1 MKFVSATDKRSR
13 TAAFTLAEVLAALL
27 FMAIVI
33 PVTVEAL
40 HVAAM
45 SGEVSARRTEAY
57 RVADSVLNEAIVT
70 TNWMSS
76 TLSGNTFENSHEFH
90 WTLNNEAWQ
99 QDSTMQLLI
108 AEVKFS
114 AGGQEHVVR
123 LKTLAPSPT
132 AMAGTLTGGTMTGGM
147 Q

>member
-1 MKFVSATDKRSR
+1 MKFALATDKQRR

-33 PVTVEAL
+33 PVAVEAL
-40 HVAAM
+40 HVASM

-57 RVADSVLNEAIVT
+57 RVADAVLNESIVT

-76 TLSGNTFENSHEFH
+76 TLSGSTFENSHEYH

-108 AEVKFS
+108 AEVTFS
-114 AGGQEHVVR
+114 AGGHDHAVR

-132 AMAGTLTGGTMTGGM
+132 AGTTSGTTTGGM